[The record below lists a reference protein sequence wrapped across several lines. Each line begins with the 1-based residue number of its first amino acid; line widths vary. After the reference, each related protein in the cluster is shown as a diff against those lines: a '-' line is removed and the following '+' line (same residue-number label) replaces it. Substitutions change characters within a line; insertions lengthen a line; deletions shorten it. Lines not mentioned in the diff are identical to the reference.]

1 MSFHNWVYRKADGQW
16 CCGDDGPDPV
26 SYLTDQVG
34 YGMVSVDGKP
44 NERTQKCDGAVNQAR
59 TDAEIAVFDADVL
72 AVKIV
77 EESHSPSIL
86 ATVGVTV
93 RADGAAAFD
102 ALSPEDQKTAVTSSD
117 HFAAWQHLRTLFNA

>member
-1 MSFHNWVYRKADGQW
+1 VDGQW